1 MRKWM
6 TSNGRAACAPAVKNK
21 GDPVKRLRRVLLAG
35 VLCASQLCGC
45 SSAPAQPSGPGQTT
59 QTLRFIVGD
68 GLGADM
74 LAAADAFADR
84 VARVSGGSLTIDV
97 RTGRAEFGALAR
109 GDAEL
114 MLLRNTQL
122 ARTNSLFSMFT
133 LPFLYD
139 DNRHMSLALNA
150 QDVRAYVNE
159 AIAPQGVS
167 VLTAL
172 YTGGL
177 FFVSD
182 ASEMRT
188 PDDFRDLPIA
198 MRTDS
203 ADKLALLGALGAQV
217 VPYSRNAIP
226 AAFDTQTQYLPP
238 GGQTTPWTVTIGTVE
253 LEASQLAQIGADP
266 NTLYLIKSFH
276 TCSPLWLT
284 ANTGAVNRLGSYE
297 QAVLA
302 EACAGL
308 LAELEE
314 RFIAAE
320 QAAVDASEREGMLLV
335 EPERAQIA
343 AALYDGTAE
352 RAVALPAYFDRRL
365 YDLIE
370 SYATLS

>member
-1 MRKWM
+1 MSKWM
-6 TSNGRAACAPAVKNK
+6 ISSGRAACAPETKNK
-21 GDPVKRLRRVLLAG
+21 GNTMKRLQRVLTG
-35 VLCASQLCGC
+35 MLCAAQLCGC
-45 SSAPAQPSGPGQTT
+45 ASAPVQPSGPGQTT
-59 QTLRFIVGD
+59 QTLRFIVSED
-68 GLGADM
+68 LGADM

-84 VARVSGGSLTIDV
+84 VARVSGGGLTIDV
-97 RTGRAEFGALAR
+97 RTGRAEFGALSR

-122 ARTNSLFSMFT
+122 ARANSMFSMFT

-150 QDVRAYVNE
+150 QDVRAQVNE
-159 AIAPQGVS
+159 ALAGQGVS
-167 VLTAL
+167 VLTAI

-182 ASEMRT
+182 ASELRT

-203 ADKLALLGALGAQV
+203 SDKLTLLGALGARV
-217 VPYSRNAIP
+217 VPYSKDAIP
-226 AAFDTQTQYLPP
+226 AAFDTQAQYLPSD
-238 GGQTTPWTVTIGTVE
+238 GQTPQTVAIGTAEVD
-253 LEASQLAQIGADP
+253 ASQLKQIDADP
-266 NTLYLIKSFH
+266 NTLYLIKSYH
-276 TCSPLWLT
+276 TCTPVWLA
-284 ANTGAVNRLGSYE
+284 ANTAAVESLGSYE
-297 QAVLA
+297 QAVLS
-302 EACAGL
+302 EACVGL

-314 RFIAAE
+314 RFITTE
-320 QAAVDASEREGMLLV
+320 QAAIDASEREGMLLV

-352 RAVALPAYFDRRL
+352 RAVVLPSYFDRRL